1 MFWKCKLLESATLS
15 ENLNGISDFAFEEC
29 MSLSAIAIPSKVK
42 VIGEQAF
49 YKCSKLQTVSIAE
62 NSELTS
68 IGKKAFAS
76 CSALEQIVIP
86 SGVTTIGTEAFDSCS
101 NLTTVTLPESLT
113 LSSMSSVFSNCG
125 NLETIVSY
133 GAPVALDLEKAPTT
147 LYYTDEYAEEWETY
161 LENLSPDKQPLRV
174 ICLGSSGVT
183 VLSIFN
189 GGGMTSFKKKV
200 FEWRDSVTIEAIPNE
215 GFVFLG
221 WSSDTDGIEGADPT
235 LTFTMPEEPVTLVA
249 NFFPK
254 ALVQGWVDAA
264 VEAKV
269 DGTTLLTP
277 EQAEKKA
284 EEAINEK
291 VASGDL
297 VRAED
302 VPGKVQAAIDEKV
315 ASKELITSESLQ
327 LMAMEEPFIEVKDGK
342 AKVGISL
349 QTTPTLGEPWAETTV
364 ESATVEEG
372 KVRVVVPANGKAAFY
387 RFVVPDGVASA
398 SSGK

>member
-1 MFWKCKLLESATLS
+1 
-15 ENLNGISDFAFEEC
+15 
-29 MSLSAIAIPSKVK
+29 
-42 VIGEQAF
+42 
-49 YKCSKLQTVSIAE
+49 
-62 NSELTS
+62 
-68 IGKKAFAS
+68 
-76 CSALEQIVIP
+76 
-86 SGVTTIGTEAFDSCS
+86 
-101 NLTTVTLPESLT
+101 
-113 LSSMSSVFSNCG
+113 MSSIFGNCG
-125 NLETIVSY
+125 NIKTVVSY
-133 GAPVALDLEKAPTT
+133 GAPVALSNVLTE
-147 LYYTDEYAEEWETY
+147 LYYTVKYAEAWESY
-161 LENLSPDKQPLRV
+161 LGSLSPEKRPFRA
-174 ICLGSSGVT
+174 ICMGSSVT
-183 VLSIFN
+183 ALSIFN
-189 GGGMTSFKKKV
+189 GGGTTSFKKKV

-398 SSGK
+398 ASGK